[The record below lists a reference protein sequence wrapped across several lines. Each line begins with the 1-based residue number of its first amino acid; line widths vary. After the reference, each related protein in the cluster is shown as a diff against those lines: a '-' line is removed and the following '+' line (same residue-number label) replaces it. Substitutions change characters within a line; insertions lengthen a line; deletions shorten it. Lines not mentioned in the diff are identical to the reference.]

1 MKGRKKDKHFD
12 ISLIILGTLLIAASA
27 LSLWQG
33 GWQMIF
39 LSLTKAGRL
48 FEIVWFRLLLGFLLG
63 GFIQV
68 LIPKGLISKWLGA
81 GSGLKGILIASYVSV
96 FATGG
101 PFVWLPIVA
110 SVYRS
115 GADIGPVLS
124 LLTARA
130 ILSIQML
137 VIWQIPF
144 FGAELSLSR
153 YIPCLFVPPIIGLL
167 GRALFRLSGWST
179 LSPDAV
185 ESFTQKVTPEDE
197 IMSVKTEKGNKR
209 GRRIINS

>member
-12 ISLIILGTLLIAASA
+12 LSLIILGTLLIAACA

-33 GWQMIF
+33 GWQQTF
-39 LSLTKAGRL
+39 LSLTHAGRL
-48 FEIVWFRLLLGFLLG
+48 FEKVWFRLLLGFLLG

-81 GSGLKGILIASYVSV
+81 GSGLKGIFIASYVSV

-101 PFVWLPIVA
+101 PFIWLPIVA

-130 ILSIQML
+130 ILSLQML

-153 YIPCLFVPPIIGLL
+153 YIPCLFVPPIVGLL

-185 ESFTQKVTPEDE
+185 DSLGQLRAHKDE
-197 IMSVKTEKGNKR
+197 LRTEKPGKGKMN
-209 GRRIINS
+209 

>member
-153 YIPCLFVPPIIGLL
+153 YIPCLFVPPLVGLL

-185 ESFTQKVTPEDE
+185 EGPGQMRAQGDE
-197 IMSVKTEKGNKR
+197 VGTEKSGKGKMN
-209 GRRIINS
+209 